1 VLGRS
6 SKFALFA
13 TVQLVILLSMALYG
27 AESLAQNGPGSGTK
41 LAAVDESTNQVTAKL
56 IADTSAIVPGK
67 PFTLGISLEMIPEW
81 HTYYKISGEAGMP
94 TRVTWTLPPGFTA
107 SELLWQKPHKFLDS
121 GITTYGY
128 QDRTLVGATITP
140 PAHLTAGSAFNLQAS
155 VKYLACKDMCV
166 PGKASLSLK
175 LPVAESSRGA
185 TAANTDLFKGLGW
198 DGPVSSL
205 VSTSHASG
213 SDVVVAAGL
222 TGESLTGS
230 ILDAKIK
237 VADGGNQEQSLLAYL
252 AFAFVGGFILNFMPC
267 VLPVIS
273 IKVLSFM
280 QQAGDDPKRVFR
292 LGLTFTAGIIFSFMV
307 LAGAVI
313 AVQQAGQKVGW
324 GFQFQYPIFL
334 LCMAAVVLMFAL
346 SLFGLFYIQVNAGQ
360 DQIDQLASKEGF
372 VGTFFKGVLATTLST
387 PCSAPFLGT
396 ALGFAFSQP
405 PAVVLLMF
413 GTIAVGMS
421 FPYVLLTANPSWM
434 KYLPKPGVWM
444 EKFKESMGFLLL
456 ATVVWLVW
464 VLGQQVGINA
474 AMAAVGFLV
483 ALSFAVWLVGRFTD
497 LTSGNGRKAVVY
509 GLAAVVLGAAYA
521 TMLRPFP
528 ELLSMQPPQSA
539 PNSLPNNTTSAPYV
553 VATSTTTTANDAIDW
568 KPFSI
573 KALDEQ
579 LASGQTV
586 FVDFTA
592 DWCLTCKVNESSF
605 INVPPVIKKFR
616 ELNVVA
622 MRADWTRQD
631 AQISQLLQKFGR
643 SGVPLYVI
651 FPAGRPT
658 EPIVLP
664 EVITQDMVIQKL
676 EEAGS
681 SRASKTL

>member
-1 VLGRS
+1 MNRS
-6 SKFALFA
+6 SKFALFVA
-13 TVQLVILLSMALYG
+13 MQLVILVSMAIFS
-27 AESLAQNGPGSGTK
+27 AESWAQNGTQ
-41 LAAVDESTNQVTAKL
+41 LATHVSANDDSPNQVTAQL
-56 IADTSAIVPGK
+56 IADTTAVVPGK
-67 PFTLGISLEMIPEW
+67 PFTLGISLKMIPEW
-81 HTYYKISGEAGMP
+81 HTYYKVSGEAGMP
-94 TRVTWTLPPGFTA
+94 TRVTWKLPPGFTA

-128 QDRTLVGATITP
+128 QDSTLVGATITP
-140 PAHLTAGSAFNLQAS
+140 PANLPAGSKFDFQAT
-155 VKYLACKDMCV
+155 VKYLACHEMCV

-175 LPVAESSRGA
+175 LPLVKAGSA
-185 TAANTDLFKGLGW
+185 AAAANGDLFAGLGW
-198 DGPVSSL
+198 NGAVESL
-205 VSTSHASG
+205 VRDGHAGSG
-213 SDVVVAAGL
+213 AVVAAAH
-222 TGESLTGS
+222 TADSPTGS

-237 VADGGNQEQSLLAYL
+237 VADGGNQEQSLLVYL
-252 AFAFVGGFILNFMPC
+252 AFSFVGGFILNFMPC

-280 QQAGDDPKRVFR
+280 QQAGDDPKRVLK
-292 LGLTFTAGIIFSFMV
+292 LGLTFTAGIISSFLV

-313 AVQQAGQKVGW
+313 AIQQAGQKIGW

-360 DQIDQLASKEGF
+360 DQIDHLASKDGF

-387 PCSAPFLGT
+387 PCSAPFLGP

-413 GTIAVGMS
+413 ATIAVGMS
-421 FPYVLLTANPSWM
+421 FPYVLLTANPTWM

-474 AMAAVGFLV
+474 CMAAVGFLV

-497 LTSGNGRKAVVY
+497 LTSGNGRKSVVY
-509 GLAAVVLGAAYA
+509 GLAAIVLAGAYA
-521 TMLRPFP
+521 ALLRPFP
-528 ELLSMQPPQSA
+528 VLLSMQPPQSE
-539 PNSLPNNTTSAPYV
+539 P
-553 VATSTTTTANDAIDW
+553 VALVSTAGSDSIDW

-579 LASGQTV
+579 LASGKTV

-605 INVPPVIKKFR
+605 INVPPVIKKFH

-622 MRADWTRQD
+622 LRADWTRQD

-651 FPAGRPT
+651 FPAGRST

-664 EVITQDMVIQKL
+664 EVITQDMVLQKL
-676 EEAGS
+676 QEAGP
-681 SRASKTL
+681 SKADKLL

>member
-1 VLGRS
+1 
-6 SKFALFA
+6 
-13 TVQLVILLSMALYG
+13 
-27 AESLAQNGPGSGTK
+27 
-41 LAAVDESTNQVTAKL
+41 
-56 IADTSAIVPGK
+56 
-67 PFTLGISLEMIPEW
+67 
-81 HTYYKISGEAGMP
+81 
-94 TRVTWTLPPGFTA
+94 
-107 SELLWQKPHKFLDS
+107 
-121 GITTYGY
+121 
-128 QDRTLVGATITP
+128 
-140 PAHLTAGSAFNLQAS
+140 
-155 VKYLACKDMCV
+155 
-166 PGKASLSLK
+166 
-175 LPVAESSRGA
+175 
-185 TAANTDLFKGLGW
+185 
-198 DGPVSSL
+198 
-205 VSTSHASG
+205 
-213 SDVVVAAGL
+213 
-222 TGESLTGS
+222 
-230 ILDAKIK
+230 
-237 VADGGNQEQSLLAYL
+237 
-252 AFAFVGGFILNFMPC
+252 
-267 VLPVIS
+267 
-273 IKVLSFM
+273 
-280 QQAGDDPKRVFR
+280 
-292 LGLTFTAGIIFSFMV
+292 
-307 LAGAVI
+307 
-313 AVQQAGQKVGW
+313 
-324 GFQFQYPIFL
+324 
-334 LCMAAVVLMFAL
+334 VLMFAL